1 LKNIV
6 ILKPETKKNKKQ
18 NFEEPVRIYPETQ
31 VEVKNDGVYDFL
43 WSSTSTKGQN
53 IISIT
58 S

>member
-31 VEVKNDGVYDFL
+31 VEVK
-43 WSSTSTKGQN
+43 K
-53 IISIT
+53 
-58 S
+58 